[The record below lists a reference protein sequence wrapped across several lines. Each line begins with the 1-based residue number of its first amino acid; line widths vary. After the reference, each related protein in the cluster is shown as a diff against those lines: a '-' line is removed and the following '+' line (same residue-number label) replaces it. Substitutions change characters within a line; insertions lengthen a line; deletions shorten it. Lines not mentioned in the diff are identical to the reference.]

1 MSDWYQEHRQNEEL
15 EELRSEMSRAWSEA
29 SNLRSR
35 VSQLQGS
42 LDSRL
47 QRLTAAFDAF
57 VELSDVRYELIGFA
71 AAAEV
76 RRHAGQVLTA
86 LASAQQPPP
95 AGPTF
100 PNYWLQPAVEAI
112 RSLSIETTELPDGP
126 LSEAM
131 ALDHERTSIF
141 LCLALAALGRR
152 DLVQTTWLETAF
164 GTSADGKVT
173 RLQRAL
179 WSTGAR
185 GGLGA
190 EGLTLIVERL
200 QEHTKGLSW
209 LETVKSR
216 AKPAKVTGPSFTEVA
231 TARNAS
237 AQLSQLRPAVELIAG
252 DTAVREPD
260 RDLAYGEPDPDS
272 ASAVLR
278 MLISEGS
285 EPEREPLARVA
296 ELRTRITDI
305 AAAPG
310 AITDPVDTIENLL
323 RADLRRDDEPHLSA
337 TALRVVSDGVLTEA
351 EELAK
356 TANSLTPTEV
366 VCEFG
371 RRKITVLPDG
381 ADSQSMAAAV
391 AQINA
396 EAPPLTVR
404 ALAGPIAIAAS
415 GLVVAVGLGFLH
427 PFWIVI
433 GMVIVGVAGHRFWRA
448 RTQAAEAKA
457 DAADQI
463 VRLKEKATEAAAE
476 LASYKADARDREAS
490 ITADLDAIRKHL
502 TST

>member
-1 MSDWYQEHRQNEEL
+1 MSDWYQERRQNEEL
-15 EELRSEMSRAWSEA
+15 EDLRSEMSLALSEA

-47 QRLTAAFDAF
+47 QRLTDAFDAF
-57 VELSDVRYELIGFA
+57 VELSDIRYELIGFA

-86 LASAQQPPP
+86 LASAKEPPP
-95 AGPTF
+95 AGPAF
-100 PNYWLQPAVEAI
+100 PDYWLQPAVAAI
-112 RSLSIETTELPDGP
+112 HGLSTETTELPDGP

-131 ALDHERTSIF
+131 TLDQRRTSIF

-200 QEHTKGLSW
+200 QEHIKGLSW
-209 LETVKSR
+209 LETVESR
-216 AKPAKVTGPSFTEVA
+216 AKSVKLAGPAFDEVT
-231 TARNAS
+231 TARNAR
-237 AQLSQLRPAVELIAG
+237 ARLSQLRPAVEAIAG
-252 DTAVREPD
+252 DAAVREPD
-260 RDLAYGEPDPDS
+260 RELAYGEPDPDS

-323 RADLRRDDEPHLSA
+323 RANLRRDDEPHLSA

-356 TANSLTPTEV
+356 TANALPPTQV
-366 VCEFG
+366 VCTFG
-371 RRKITVLPDG
+371 RRRLTVLPDG
-381 ADSQSMAAAV
+381 ADAQSMAAAV

-396 EAPPLTVR
+396 EAPPLTAR
-404 ALAGPIAIAAS
+404 ALTGPIAIAAT
-415 GLVVAVGLGFLH
+415 GLVVAVGLGLLH
-427 PFWIVI
+427 SFWIVI
-433 GMVIVGVAGHRFWRA
+433 GVAILGVAAYRYWRA
-448 RTQAAEAKA
+448 RTQAAQAKA
-457 DAADQI
+457 EAADQI
-463 VRLKEKATEAAAE
+463 LRLKEKATEAAAE
-476 LASYKADARDREAS
+476 LASYKASARDREAS
-490 ITADLDAIRKHL
+490 ITADLEAIRKHL
-502 TST
+502 TSA